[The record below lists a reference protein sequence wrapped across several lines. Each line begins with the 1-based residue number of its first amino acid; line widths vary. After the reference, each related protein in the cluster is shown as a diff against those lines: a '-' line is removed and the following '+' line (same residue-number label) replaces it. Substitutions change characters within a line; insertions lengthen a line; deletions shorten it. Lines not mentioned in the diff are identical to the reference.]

1 MALNPTGDISLGGST
16 TGQSIALEL
25 GLSATAVISLNDT
38 VVRTLL
44 GIASGAIDMNTAH
57 GKSNRVTA
65 SYTFTTNTT
74 NAALNVSTLSGYSA
88 GRSDIT
94 ITVNTGIYLWASTTA
109 NNGLTLTGGATG
121 DAITLVNNGFIM
133 GCGGAGGGDIA
144 YTTYPAPEATGLPGG
159 PAISLAYPITIN
171 NTNPV
176 AYIGGG
182 GGGGAGR
189 VAATGGGG
197 AGGANGGTINDA
209 PVGVAAPW
217 PGKGGAIGATGTP
230 GTAFCAG
237 CCTFGAGGGGGRVFP
252 GTGGVGA
259 FQPGNVLP
267 HKQNGTGAP
276 GGGGGGGPASSISQR
291 FGGPGGSGNAA
302 GNPSTP
308 YPSGGGGGGGGWGA
322 AGGTTAAIPGSVGC
336 TSGIFP
342 AHTGG
347 TGGNAVTLNG
357 KTVTWVSG
365 CTTRVYGS
373 VA

>member
-1 MALNPTGDISLGGST
+1 MALVPTGDISLGGST

-25 GLSATAVISLNDT
+25 GLSATATISLNDT

-133 GCGGAGGGDIA
+133 GCGGAGGGDFLG
-144 YTTYPAPEATGLPGG
+144 TTYPAPEATGLPGG

-189 VAATGGGG
+189 GDTSGGGG
-197 AGGANGGTINDA
+197 AGGANGGPIA
-209 PVGVAAPW
+209 RLPASW

-230 GTAFCAG
+230 GTAFCSG

-276 GGGGGGGPASSISQR
+276 GGGGGGGPAWPVSGNQ
-291 FGGPGGSGNAA
+291 GGPGGSGNLA
-302 GNPSTP
+302 GTPSTP
-308 YPSGGGGGGGGWGA
+308 YPYGGGGGGGGWGA
-322 AGGTTAAIPGSVGC
+322 AGGTTAASAGCINCIPG
-336 TSGIFP
+336 TYL

-347 TGGNAVTLNG
+347 TGGKAVTLNG